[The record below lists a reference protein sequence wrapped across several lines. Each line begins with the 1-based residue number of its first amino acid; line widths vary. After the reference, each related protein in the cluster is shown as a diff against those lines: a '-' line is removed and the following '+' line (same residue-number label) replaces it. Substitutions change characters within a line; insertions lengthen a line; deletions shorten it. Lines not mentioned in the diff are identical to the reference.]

1 MYETL
6 GEPVPSSYNQ
16 VEGVPEYLNE
26 YVKERNEGEKSY
38 AEECVRMEKIKK
50 KSVEKEDH

>member
-1 MYETL
+1 VYETL